1 MTDEQI
7 ATMSAFT
14 VANLN
19 TIIDDHLGQNDLTI
33 LTANFVQLNASDEA
47 QYYVTTALEK
57 QGDIFVS
64 INEVDGDYEV
74 TLNAII
80 DNADVVEALPVVDAD
95 GNEIEENLP
104 R

>member
-14 VANLN
+14 VAQLN
-19 TIIDDHLGQNDLTI
+19 TIIDEYMGENDLTI
-33 LTANFVQLNASDEA
+33 MTANFVQMNASNEA
-47 QYYVTTALEK
+47 QYYCATALEK

-64 INEVDGDYEV
+64 IMPDGDYAC
-74 TLNAII
+74 TLDAVIN
-80 DNADVVEALPVVDAD
+80 NADVVESLPVVDED